1 MSLEGINRIAWG
13 TKLLPTSVSA
23 SLVDSISLCL
33 HTEVTVLLFDSKW
46 VLLPPTAPRPQ

>member
-1 MSLEGINRIAWG
+1 MALEGINGIAWG
-13 TKLLPTSVSA
+13 TKLPTSVSA

-33 HTEVTVLLFDSKW
+33 YTEVTVLLFESKW